1 MSEKFDCSETA
12 AHSSLH
18 ARLLGL
24 LKTYSE
30 NRYLKIFWRPWMR
43 IIIYSWK
50 LSLVPLA
57 LHYTTNYL
65 SSHMPPPDHWLKIAE
80 MQINAVSP
88 NTCLV
93 SCHNVTLSYHIITWC
108 LPSGPPYLLDTYW
121 GVNLSLL
128 SSLYSNPVASIST
141 ISNHSGA
148 RCQCDGVSVWQDDND
163 SVTVWQCEGW
173 PPPLV
178 VSSATLAPAPQR
190 PVSIIITWLSR
201 LRTTGLRHHHHHT
214 PEGELRI
221 CYTVKWKAPG
231 ENIYLS
237 SQGQE
242 RRSDCEQASTMDC
255 PL

>member
-1 MSEKFDCSETA
+1 MSEKFDCSDSA

-93 SCHNVTLSYHIITWC
+93 SCHTVISYHHVVSAVWSTV
-108 LPSGPPYLLDTYW
+108 STLDIYW